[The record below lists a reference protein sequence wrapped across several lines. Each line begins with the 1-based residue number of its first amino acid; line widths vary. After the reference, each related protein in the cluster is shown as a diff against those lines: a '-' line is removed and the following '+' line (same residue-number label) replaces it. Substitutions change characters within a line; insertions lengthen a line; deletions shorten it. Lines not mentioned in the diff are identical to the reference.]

1 MRLARAVSGEN
12 REKGTA
18 AGGFPGSSYRAGPV
32 VPKRISACPSRPGRP
47 LRSTWTEPFF
57 RKIRLTWSAAG
68 DPPAARAELI
78 WNTPSSLFSRRCPS
92 LSTGLPETAGDPPS
106 AKAERT
112 RVAVRAKFSS
122 VHQAGEGSL
131 RHGGPPSWVR
141 DPDPVFCAGQARE
154 DPGARTPRA

>member
-68 DPPAARAELI
+68 DPPAAMIVFIRSAAG
-78 WNTPSSLFSRRCPS
+78 PLFSERCFSACLSRRA
-92 LSTGLPETAGDPPS
+92 AG
-106 AKAERT
+106 A
-112 RVAVRAKFSS
+112 
-122 VHQAGEGSL
+122 
-131 RHGGPPSWVR
+131 
-141 DPDPVFCAGQARE
+141 AGQQGVHV
-154 DPGARTPRA
+154 PTPAVN